1 MLGDVSTADTL
12 EKGYTSASVLIYYVR
27 SNTVYVYSVYLY
39 TMYVYMVCVYAVVS
53 GHLAN
58 GHLANGHLANGH
70 LANICRGTFSQ
81 HSKFSSYIYMYIVIF
96 FSLCM
101 FC

>member
-1 MLGDVSTADTL
+1 M
-12 EKGYTSASVLIYYVR
+12 
-27 SNTVYVYSVYLY
+27 
-39 TMYVYMVCVYAVVS
+39 VS

-70 LANICRGTFSQ
+70 LAII
-81 HSKFSSYIYMYIVIF
+81 SKGGHLANFQKCISYMYIVIF

-101 FC
+101 LCQYYVLFTDVANIGQSLDKMLAT